1 MKIEFILLIYVSI
14 LTIANLG
21 LIAYIFFERYHAFK
35 KHGERKAKE
44 ILEEHFQKVSLDE
57 EAILQDF
64 RNAIQGVIAQTEL
77 SGQKTLQELNENIIK
92 SHQQYIG
99 KFNEFS
105 AKLYSVLVEAGNN
118 FSQQMQQYAQDSNL
132 RIEEWQSSYI
142 QVVKNK
148 LDILMD
154 SESQKLQSFTEEE
167 KNRIQQYI
175 KEQASRETSVIVE
188 EVLGNSIS
196 MKDQEKLAQQAV
208 DKFFN
213 EV

>member
-1 MKIEFILLIYVSI
+1 MRIELILLIYVSV

-35 KHGERKAKE
+35 KQGEKKAKE
-44 ILEEHFQKVSLDE
+44 ILEEHFKNVKLDE

-64 RNAIQGVIAQTEL
+64 RNAIQSVIAQTQL
-77 SGQKTLQELNENIIK
+77 SGQKTLEELNDNIIK

-105 AKLYSVLVEAGNN
+105 AKLYSVLVDAGNH
-118 FSQQMQQYAQDSNL
+118 FSQQMQQYAQDSNS

-148 LDILMD
+148 LDILID
-154 SESQKLQSFTEEE
+154 AESQKLQSFTEEE
-167 KNRIQQYI
+167 KGRIQSYMR
-175 KEQASRETSVIVE
+175 EQANRETSVIVE

-196 MKDQEKLAQQAV
+196 TKDQEKLAQQAV